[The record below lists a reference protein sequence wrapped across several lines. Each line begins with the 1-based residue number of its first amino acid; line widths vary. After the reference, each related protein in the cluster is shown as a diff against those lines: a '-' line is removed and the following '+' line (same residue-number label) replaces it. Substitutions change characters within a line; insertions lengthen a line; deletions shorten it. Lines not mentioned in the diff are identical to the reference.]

1 MNNST
6 VETLIGT
13 AVVAI
18 AAGFFLFAYNTSGQG
33 STTNGYSLSA
43 EFDNAEGINVG
54 TDVRMAGVKV
64 GTVTGFALNAENYT
78 AHVTLALDNALKQ
91 YHASGDAGAAAD
103 TFGRL
108 QQRLSSG
115 TVPMLGRE
123 QAMVSRLAASAHR
136 LQSGGGAIAGDIDQ
150 LGIVGQW
157 SIVSQKGLRDL
168 APGDI
173 VEITP
178 ARELVTIRQSGEQA
192 GTRIAQTFQV
202 SANELHID
210 NTSLVFAYS
219 LDGTK
224 LKLATPGNER
234 NLRLKRIGS

>member
-1 MNNST
+1 M
-6 VETLIGT
+6 
-13 AVVAI
+13 AV
-18 AAGFFLFAYNTSGQG
+18 
-33 STTNGYSLSA
+33 
-43 EFDNAEGINVG
+43 D
-54 TDVRMAGVKV
+54 
-64 GTVTGFALNAENYT
+64 
-78 AHVTLALDNALKQ
+78 
-91 YHASGDAGAAAD
+91 
-103 TFGRL
+103 L
-108 QQRLSSG
+108 QHPRQL
-115 TVPMLGRE
+115 LGN
-123 QAMVSRLAASAHR
+123 L
-136 LQSGGGAIAGDIDQ
+136 AGDIDQ

-157 SIVSQKGLRDL
+157 SIISQKGLRDL

-219 LDGTK
+219 LNGTK